1 MHVATGLA
9 PREWMRIEH
18 AVGLSRETYGTGRHA
33 RGDRSA
39 QRRVLGVIPTPPE
52 CGRSGTI
59 VIEELDPGIAAP
71 YRAMGLEFATAE
83 DVIRIKALPRLLAA
97 LDAVAA
103 LPDLAAALGGVLAAV
118 HILKPPGADYDVSH
132 SDPEVPFSAFVGVQ
146 PEPGPLD
153 RLRLAEE
160 LVHECMHL
168 QLTLH
173 EAQHPLV
180 HGNGELHQSPWMGC
194 HRPTQGLLHGFFVF
208 SALDTFL
215 ARLYETRRLNSTE
228 TAHVEARRR
237 EIAGDLEVAADA
249 LAGSCELTENGRNLI
264 SEVGRGRS
272 PRDGHP
278 TIRRQSPGAM
288 NGSWRCGAETL
299 TRRP

>member
-1 MHVATGLA
+1 MTSPPPVSAHKAPWMHVATGLP

-18 AVGLSRETYGTGRHA
+18 AFGLSRETYGTGRHA

-39 QRRVLGVIPTPPE
+39 QRRVLGVIPTSPE

-180 HGNGELHQSPWMGC
+180 RGNGELHPSPWMGC
-194 HRPTQGLLHGFFVF
+194 RRPTQGLLHGFFVF
-208 SALDTFL
+208 SALDSFL
-215 ARLYETRRLNSTE
+215 ARLSEAGGLNSTE

-237 EIAGDLEVAADA
+237 EIAGDLEVAANA
-249 LAGSCELTENGRNLI
+249 LAGSSELTANGRNLI
-264 SEVGRGRS
+264 SEVGRDRS
-272 PRDGHP
+272 PRVWHP
-278 TIRRQSPGAM
+278 A
-288 NGSWRCGAETL
+288 
-299 TRRP
+299 TRR

>member
-1 MHVATGLA
+1 MHGATGLA

-18 AVGLSRETYGTGRHA
+18 AFGLSRETYGTGRHV
-33 RGDRSA
+33 RRDRSA
-39 QRRVLGVIPTPPE
+39 QRRVLGVIPSPPE
-52 CGRSGTI
+52 FGRSGTI

-71 YRAMGLEFATAE
+71 YRATGLEFATAE
-83 DVIRIKALPRLLAA
+83 DVIRINAVPRLLAA
-97 LDAVAA
+97 LDAIAA
-103 LPDLAAALGGVLAAV
+103 LPDLAAALGDVLAAV

-132 SDPEVPFSAFVGVQ
+132 SDPDVPFSAFVGVQ
-146 PEPGPLD
+146 LEPGPLD

-173 EAQHPLV
+173 EAQQPLV
-180 HGNGELHQSPWMGC
+180 RGNGELHRSPWKGC
-194 HRPTQGLLHGFFVF
+194 QRPTQGLLHGFFVF

-215 ARLYETRRLNSTE
+215 ARFSVAGRLDSME

-237 EIAGDLEVAADA
+237 EIAGDLEIAASA
-249 LAGSCELTENGRNLI
+249 LAGSCELTEDGRNLI

-272 PRDGHP
+272 P
-278 TIRRQSPGAM
+278 
-288 NGSWRCGAETL
+288 
-299 TRRP
+299 